1 MEDNSIEFPPHLIF
15 EDEVFFIKTYLNSK
29 RISIVNEF
37 LYYYRLNREGSI
49 TYLEK
54 ENDYVDMVEI
64 YKREREIFKEANKYS
79 QYKVS
84 PANRMLFLILARFTQ
99 TSPRYKE
106 NFFNVLKDDLTEVLA
121 DEEIINNL
129 SFNVKNRVLK
139 IIELKDYDEF
149 LRKDK
154 FKFFSIIVVCHNA
167 DSYLDMGINSILN
180 QYFSFESNIRLIL
193 VNNGS
198 TDNTASICA
207 KYNKLYPENVVYL
220 DYGEERDLDF
230 VRDEAQKHV
239 KGNYTII
246 LDEPYKLNRDV
257 LSTLVVKINNDL
269 DDDLVI
275 AIQQFDDLEDSSFT
289 HYNFRDLDSSG
300 DNT

>member
-1 MEDNSIEFPPHLIF
+1 
-15 EDEVFFIKTYLNSK
+15 
-29 RISIVNEF
+29 
-37 LYYYRLNREGSI
+37 
-49 TYLEK
+49 
-54 ENDYVDMVEI
+54 
-64 YKREREIFKEANKYS
+64 
-79 QYKVS
+79 
-84 PANRMLFLILARFTQ
+84 MLFLILARFTQ

-106 NFFNVLKDDLTEVLA
+106 NFFNVLKEDLTEVLA
-121 DEEIINNL
+121 DEKIKDNL

-139 IIELKDYDEF
+139 IIESKDYDEF

-180 QYFSFESNIRLIL
+180 QYFSFESNIQLIL

-220 DYGEERDLDF
+220 DYGEVMDLDF
-230 VRDEAQKHV
+230 IHDEAQKHV

>member
-121 DEEIINNL
+121 DEEIKNNL

-154 FKFFSIIVVCHNA
+154 FKFFSIIVVYHNA
-167 DSYLDMGINSILN
+167 DSYLDMGINSI
-180 QYFSFESNIRLIL
+180 
-193 VNNGS
+193 
-198 TDNTASICA
+198 
-207 KYNKLYPENVVYL
+207 
-220 DYGEERDLDF
+220 
-230 VRDEAQKHV
+230 
-239 KGNYTII
+239 
-246 LDEPYKLNRDV
+246 
-257 LSTLVVKINNDL
+257 
-269 DDDLVI
+269 
-275 AIQQFDDLEDSSFT
+275 
-289 HYNFRDLDSSG
+289 
-300 DNT
+300 